1 VFAFGEETGM
11 AKKTL
16 SVWAIDVGQAALKAL
31 RCRLDG
37 DVVVAE
43 SYDFIEYP
51 KILSQPEA
59 EPEKLVADALQQ
71 FLSRN
76 DVRQCKIGISVPGQN
91 GLAKFFKPPPVEV
104 KKIPDIVRYEA
115 KQQIPFDLNDVIW
128 DFQQMAGS
136 NVEDGYALESEV
148 GLFAMKRE
156 AVFRALKPFRDASID
171 VDVIQLAPLSIYNM
185 LAYDMFAER
194 LQNETFDVE
203 HPPKSIVLLSLGTDA
218 TDLLVTN
225 GFRVWQR
232 NMPIGGNHFT
242 RQLTKD
248 LKLTF
253 AKAEHLKRNAM
264 QADDPKLV
272 FQAMRPIFND
282 LVTET
287 QRSIGFFKGLNKKA
301 EIESIV
307 LLGNTVKLPGL
318 QPYLN
323 KNLGYEVNSLEKFD
337 RLTGSEVL
345 GAPAFKENQLAFG
358 VVYGLCLQMLNQGP
372 ISTNL
377 VPREIVMERVVR
389 AKKPWVVAAVSIL
402 IAGMIVN
409 YAFMSSSVANVDKS
423 KWEAAENVV
432 TQANSTSTT
441 LKSQD
446 DTLKSKVELLKRIG
460 LEVSSNA
467 DRRVLWLELLTAIYH
482 GMNRDP
488 KLEKDPNIS
497 PTEYKFEERKDFH
510 FKKVE
515 SQFQDDLSK
524 WYTKPLKEQYALQKL
539 EREQLLGLVPNKVG
553 PDGKPLPATPAPEDK
568 LAGPGW
574 VIELDGYHFYN
585 GKRGEEKINHLRRY
599 LINYFE
605 NGSVDLP
612 DTDGDLVN
620 FKLKELGISHPIVV
634 SFDFKAGEKIPNPVY
649 LKIAGTQSASAPG
662 ASGRPGLG
670 GGSRP
675 GLGGGGAPGGGV
687 GDESSSASD
696 TGGGTGG
703 ESTGTTG
710 GSGRAEIRDAEGKLV
725 PKNFSVDVFYFKLQ
739 FVWQETPLSVRLQEK
754 KKAEEAARKK
764 DGSLQ
769 ANTQKDGSVAMK
781 GR

>member
-1 VFAFGEETGM
+1 M

-76 DVRQCKIGISVPGQN
+76 DVRQCKVGISVPGQN

-156 AVFRALKPFRDASID
+156 AVFRALKPFRDAAID
-171 VDVIQLAPLSIYNM
+171 VDVIQLAPLGVYNM
-185 LAYDMFAER
+185 LAYDMFSER

-218 TDLLVTN
+218 TDLIVTN

-287 QRSIGFFKGLNKKA
+287 QRSVGFFKGLNKKA

-323 KNLGYEVNSLEKFD
+323 KNLGYEVNALEKFE

-358 VVYGLCLQMLNQGP
+358 VVYGLCLQMLGQGP

-389 AKKPWVVAAVSIL
+389 AKKPWVVAAVSL
-402 IAGMIVN
+402 LLVGMIVN
-409 YAFMSSSVANVDKS
+409 YAFMSSSVANVDQS
-423 KWEAAENVV
+423 KWKSAEDTVSQAKSAAD
-432 TQANSTSTT
+432 S

-446 DTLKSKVELLKRIG
+446 DTLKNKVELLKRIG

-497 PTEYKFEERKDFH
+497 PNDYKFEERKDFH

-524 WYTKPLKEQYALQKL
+524 WYTKAIKDEYSTQKFA
-539 EREQLLGLVPNKVG
+539 REQLIGLTAASKAVG
-553 PDGKPLPATPAPEDK
+553 PDGKPAPATPAPEDK
-568 LAGPGW
+568 LTGPGW

-585 GKRGEEKINHLRRY
+585 GKRGEEKLDHLRRY
-599 LINYFE
+599 LVNYFE
-605 NGSVDLP
+605 NGSAELP
-612 DTDGDLVN
+612 DTEGNMVN
-620 FKLKELGISHPIVV
+620 FSLKELGISHPIVLNY
-634 SFDFKAGEKIPNPVY
+634 SFKVGEKIPNPVY
-649 LKIAGTQSASAPG
+649 LQIAGTKSTSAPG
-662 ASGRPGLG
+662 ASGSRPGIG

-675 GLGGGGAPGGGV
+675 GLGGGGGTSGGV
-687 GDESSSASD
+687 GDESSGASD
-696 TGGGTGG
+696 TSGGPGG
-703 ESTGTTG
+703 ETAGATGSTGR
-710 GSGRAEIRDAEGKLV
+710 SEIRDEEGRLV
-725 PKNFSVDVFYFKLQ
+725 PPSFAVDVFYFKLQ
-739 FVWQETPLSVRLQEK
+739 FVWQETPLSIRLQAK
-754 KKAEEAARKK
+754 KKAMEAAQKK

-769 ANTQKDGSVAMK
+769 ANSKKDGSVAMN